1 MLLLCMVKI
10 PPIFTRDVD
19 EEKAELL
26 RVPAFTSTPYPFRA
40 QSTYIP
46 PEADPPKPKH
56 EVQRGRR
63 PGLWS
68 SIALRFSGFTS
79 QLRNTV
85 GPLNGVKRA
94 SVARNFFANRLAEAS
109 SLSSRNPESAHRII
123 AKATRGAQPIWR
135 SLLLVG
141 CGDGSALAPA
151 MAAIEEIHHADEDSL
166 ADCLALVA
174 RQRPGEGRYLVKH
187 AVKYLSTSAQ
197 LRMLRV
203 IVDNE
208 APGSTRL
215 VGELFETIMEQST
228 AAERKS
234 RIYPMISGIVSE
246 DVGRKS
252 PARGFLG
259 ALLSGWL
266 SECPD

>member
-1 MLLLCMVKI
+1 MLSFCMVKI
-10 PPIFTRDVD
+10 PPIFTRDVE

-26 RVPAFTSTPYPFRA
+26 RVPAFTSTPYPFKA

-46 PEADPPKPKH
+46 PEADQPKQGD
-56 EVQRGRR
+56 EVVRGKR

-79 QLRNTV
+79 QLRDTV

-94 SVARNFFANRLAEAS
+94 SIARNFFANRLAQAA

-123 AKATRGAQPIWR
+123 ARSTRGASPLWR

-151 MAAIEEIHHADEDSL
+151 MAAIEEAHHADENSL

-174 RQRPGEGRYLVKH
+174 RQRPNEGRYLVRH
-187 AVKYLSTSAQ
+187 AVKYIGTAAQ

-215 VGELFETIMEQST
+215 VGDLFETIMEQST

-234 RIYPMISGIVSE
+234 RIYPAMSKIVSE